1 MPRRAPHPLRASG
14 LAVGLLVVGCAGLAP
29 GGTETV
35 ARAGSRAGSGAAA
48 GGSQASPGG
57 AQGSRASTGPDAGQP
72 LQPGEG
78 GAGNAGTGAVTVEPG
93 GPAGAVAS
101 PKVLA
106 PNAGFGLTLDNA
118 FAAEAPTAVVNYDAE
133 GRVASLTWTPTQP
146 SLTWRAKVLDQAF
159 TLKTVRLVLS
169 ANVTSYRVLQASPP
183 PDDGG
188 FPIAAPPSAP
198 PIVASP
204 TAFPS
209 PVLPSPVV
217 STSSRLATETL
228 QLAPTVLGLPGKLAA
243 KSDVTLTLGLDQPTF
258 RDYLA
263 RTRPT
268 GSVDLAISLVDD
280 GGVAL
285 PAGAGPALFKGRF
298 TIK

>member
-1 MPRRAPHPLRASG
+1 
-14 LAVGLLVVGCAGLAP
+14 
-29 GGTETV
+29 
-35 ARAGSRAGSGAAA
+35 
-48 GGSQASPGG
+48 
-57 AQGSRASTGPDAGQP
+57 
-72 LQPGEG
+72 
-78 GAGNAGTGAVTVEPG
+78 
-93 GPAGAVAS
+93 
-101 PKVLA
+101 VLA
-106 PNAGFGLTLDNA
+106 PNAGFGLTLGNA
-118 FAAEAPTAVVNYDAE
+118 FAVESPTAVVNYDAE
-133 GRVASLTWTPTQP
+133 GRVASLTWTPAQP
-146 SLTWRAKVLDQAF
+146 ALTWRAKVLDQAF

-169 ANVTSYRVLQASPP
+169 ASVTAYRLQQASPP

-188 FPIAAPPSAP
+188 FPLAAPPSAP

-217 STSSRLATETL
+217 STTSRLATETL
-228 QLAPTVLGLPGKLAA
+228 QLTPAVLGLPTKLEA

-285 PAGAGPALFKGRF
+285 PAGAGPAIFKGRF